1 MTMTKQKV
9 VAVTACPTGIAHTFM
24 AANKIIA
31 WANEHNIEVKV
42 ETQGSD
48 GVKNRLTKQDIASAT
63 AIILATDV
71 PIQDAERFENI
82 PHLQTRTQEL
92 IKHTDRYLRQALAKE
107 KNVTTVAQED
117 DLQRSAYQIFIGH
130 IMAAISYMLPV
141 VVMGGLMMATAK
153 ITGQFINIEHS
164 PFSVLDKVGFMTIK
178 FMYPVFAMYLAF
190 SIAGK
195 PALIPG
201 LIGGIMSDEVYKR
214 FFDIEGFMPSG
225 FFGAIGIG
233 FFVGYL
239 VRWLND
245 SIHVRQ
251 QLTTI
256 KTMLLVPL
264 ITGITL
270 VMVMEYLINPIFGSL
285 NQLMVVFFT

>member
-1 MTMTKQKV
+1 
-9 VAVTACPTGIAHTFM
+9 
-24 AANKIIA
+24 
-31 WANEHNIEVKV
+31 
-42 ETQGSD
+42 
-48 GVKNRLTKQDIASAT
+48 
-63 AIILATDV
+63 
-71 PIQDAERFENI
+71 
-82 PHLQTRTQEL
+82 
-92 IKHTDRYLRQALAKE
+92 
-107 KNVTTVAQED
+107 
-117 DLQRSAYQIFIGH
+117 
-130 IMAAISYMLPV
+130 MAAISYMLPV

-233 FFVGYL
+233 FLWAIWCAGSMIRFT
-239 VRWLND
+239 
-245 SIHVRQ
+245 SASSSP
-251 QLTTI
+251 
-256 KTMLLVPL
+256 PL
-264 ITGITL
+264 K
-270 VMVMEYLINPIFGSL
+270 PCCSSR
-285 NQLMVVFFT
+285 

>member
-48 GVKNRLTKQDIASAT
+48 SVKNRLTKQDIASAT

-107 KNVTTVAQED
+107 KT
-117 DLQRSAYQIFIGH
+117 
-130 IMAAISYMLPV
+130 
-141 VVMGGLMMATAK
+141 
-153 ITGQFINIEHS
+153 S
-164 PFSVLDKVGFMTIK
+164 PLSHKKTIFSVRLTRFL
-178 FMYPVFAMYLAF
+178 LA
-190 SIAGK
+190 I
-195 PALIPG
+195 LW
-201 LIGGIMSDEVYKR
+201 R
-214 FFDIEGFMPSG
+214 PS
-225 FFGAIGIG
+225 AICC
-233 FFVGYL
+233 
-239 VRWLND
+239 RWW
-245 SIHVRQ
+245 
-251 QLTTI
+251 
-256 KTMLLVPL
+256 
-264 ITGITL
+264 
-270 VMVMEYLINPIFGSL
+270 
-285 NQLMVVFFT
+285 

>member
-1 MTMTKQKV
+1 
-9 VAVTACPTGIAHTFM
+9 
-24 AANKIIA
+24 
-31 WANEHNIEVKV
+31 
-42 ETQGSD
+42 
-48 GVKNRLTKQDIASAT
+48 
-63 AIILATDV
+63 
-71 PIQDAERFENI
+71 
-82 PHLQTRTQEL
+82 
-92 IKHTDRYLRQALAKE
+92 
-107 KNVTTVAQED
+107 
-117 DLQRSAYQIFIGH
+117 
-130 IMAAISYMLPV
+130 MAAISYMLPV

-225 FFGAIGIG
+225 FGAIGIG

-256 KTMLLVPL
+256 KTMLIVPL

-285 NQLMVVFFT
+285 NQLMVVFFTSAGDTGRGFYSAMIAAGTAFDLGGPVNKAAGSVALGLNGMSETFDLTARELSIVIPSIGVGFAAFLNGRFGLPDVFSRERKPSGVPRCCWA

>member
-164 PFSVLDKVGFMTIK
+164 PFSVLD
-178 FMYPVFAMYLAF
+178 
-190 SIAGK
+190 
-195 PALIPG
+195 
-201 LIGGIMSDEVYKR
+201 
-214 FFDIEGFMPSG
+214 
-225 FFGAIGIG
+225 
-233 FFVGYL
+233 
-239 VRWLND
+239 
-245 SIHVRQ
+245 
-251 QLTTI
+251 
-256 KTMLLVPL
+256 
-264 ITGITL
+264 
-270 VMVMEYLINPIFGSL
+270 
-285 NQLMVVFFT
+285 

>member
-1 MTMTKQKV
+1 MMNQKII
-9 VAVTACPTGIAHTFM
+9 AVTACPTGIAHTFM
-24 AANKIIA
+24 AASKIIA
-31 WANEHNIEVKV
+31 WAKEHNIEVKV

-71 PIQDAERFENI
+71 PIQDAERFEHV

-92 IKHTDRYLRQALAKE
+92 IKNTDRYLRQALAMQ
-107 KNVTTVAQED
+107 KNITAVADED
-117 DLQRSAYQIFIGH
+117 AIQRSAYQIFIGH

-164 PFSVLDKVGFMTIK
+164 PFSVLDKMGFMTIK

-245 SIHVRQ
+245 AIHVRQ
-251 QLTTI
+251 QLTTL
-256 KTMLLVPL
+256 KTMLVVPL

-270 VMVMEYLINPIFGSL
+270 VMVMEYLINPILVRLTS
-285 NQLMVVFFT
+285 